1 MFITKKLFASLYCVI
16 LLIALSLF
24 SSITFAKNPTLLFS
38 QTPLGEN
45 FSCAHNAL
53 TSAYKKLNYDIKFLT
68 LPSKRSLK
76 EANTGNVDGEMLRAI
91 GVEKRYPNLIRI
103 PIVICSVESVL
114 LANKA
119 VKISSLADLK
129 NYRIGITTGYVDQE
143 NIARKYNLNVMR
155 AAKDEILQIMLLRD
169 RVDIIF
175 STEQKAHTLLKKY
188 KDSEKY
194 NIHKVKT
201 LNRKIDLYH
210 YIHKKHQALL
220 SELTRELNILIKN
233 GLIDPSD
240 RTNQ

>member
-1 MFITKKLFASLYCVI
+1 MIKITKIQIFLSHFILVVITLLLSFAS
-16 LLIALSLF
+16 
-24 SSITFAKNPTLLFS
+24 FAQNPPLVFS

-45 FSCAHNAL
+45 FSCADNAL
-53 TSAYKKLNYDIKFLT
+53 TNAYKNLNYDINFLT

-76 EANTGNVDGEMLRAI
+76 EANSGNVDGEMLRAI
-91 GVEKRYPNLIRI
+91 GVEKRYPNLIHV
-103 PIVICSVESVL
+103 PIVLCSVESVL

-119 VKISSLADLK
+119 VTINSLADLK

-175 STEQKAHTLLKKY
+175 STEQKAHTLLQKY
-188 KDSEKY
+188 QDNEKY
-194 NIHKVKT
+194 NIYKVKT

-210 YIHKKHQALL
+210 YIHKKHQAILPMLTEELKKL
-220 SELTRELNILIKN
+220 SQS
-233 GLIDPSD
+233 GLIDTSQ

>member
-1 MFITKKLFASLYCVI
+1 MIKITKIQIFLSHFILVVITLLLSFAS
-16 LLIALSLF
+16 
-24 SSITFAKNPTLLFS
+24 FAQNPPLVFS

-53 TSAYKKLNYDIKFLT
+53 TNAYKNLNYDINFLT

-76 EANTGNVDGEMLRAI
+76 EANSGNVDGEMLRAI
-91 GVEKRYPNLIRI
+91 GVEKRYPNLIHV
-103 PIVICSVESVL
+103 PIVLCSVESVL

-119 VKISSLADLK
+119 VTINSLADLK

-175 STEQKAHTLLKKY
+175 STEQKAHTLLQKY
-188 KDSEKY
+188 QDNEKY
-194 NIHKVKT
+194 NIYKVKT

-210 YIHKKHQALL
+210 YIHKKHQAILPMLTEELKKL
-220 SELTRELNILIKN
+220 SQS
-233 GLIDPSD
+233 GLIDTSQ